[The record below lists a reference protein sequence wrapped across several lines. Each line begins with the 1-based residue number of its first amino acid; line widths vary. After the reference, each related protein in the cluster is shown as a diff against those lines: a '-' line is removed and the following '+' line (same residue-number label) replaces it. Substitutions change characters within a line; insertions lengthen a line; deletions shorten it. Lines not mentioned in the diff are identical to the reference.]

1 MENRQLFELT
11 PDLIQEMTAIV
22 FDYPA
27 PPVRPC
33 DAIFVFGGS
42 HPGLWQTAAR
52 AYHAGLG
59 KTIIATG
66 GHKPGVIHHPAW
78 ADGTT
83 PEAHVIR
90 RELIRLGVPGERIVL
105 EDRST
110 NSLENVLFAKEVYDF
125 SQVQRI
131 LVVCKSYGVGRQC
144 RTLRRH
150 IPKTVMLI
158 PYPFDT
164 ELGGVWPPIT
174 RETWMDHA
182 EGRAYVLTQ
191 VTKIHTYGGLGHLEP
206 VEGLSPALLALI
218 NCVDP
223 GPR

>member
-1 MENRQLFELT
+1 MLGLT
-11 PDLIQEMTAIV
+11 PDLVQEMTAMV

-27 PPVRPC
+27 PPLQSC

-42 HPGLWQTAAR
+42 HPGLWQTAAK

-59 KTIIATG
+59 ETIIATG
-66 GHKPGVIHHPAW
+66 GHKPGAIRHPTW
-78 ADGTT
+78 VDGTT

-90 RELIRLGVPGERIVL
+90 RELMRFGVPEARIIC
-105 EDRST
+105 EDKST

-125 SQVQRI
+125 SHAKRI

-150 IPKTVMLI
+150 IPESVVLI

-164 ELGGVWPPIT
+164 ELGGVWPTIT
-174 RETWMDHA
+174 RDTWMDYA
-182 EGRAYVLTQ
+182 EARAYVLVQ
-191 VTKIHTYGGLGHLEP
+191 VRKIHKYGGLGHLEP
-206 VEGLSPALLALI
+206 VETLSPALLGLI
-218 NCVDP
+218 HAADP
-223 GPR
+223 DPR